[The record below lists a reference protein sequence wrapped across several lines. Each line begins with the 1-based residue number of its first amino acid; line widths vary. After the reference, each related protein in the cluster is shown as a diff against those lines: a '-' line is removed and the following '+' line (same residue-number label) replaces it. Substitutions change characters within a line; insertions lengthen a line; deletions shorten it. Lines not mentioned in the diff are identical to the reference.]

1 MEGNNMNS
9 RKWRNPYTPINKKID
24 RITGGQAALTS
35 LALTPKKAVQS
46 LDLRTSVSRMRN
58 NIKGIS
64 STIRQ
69 MEETM
74 DTLYTAMEMLDS
86 LGSKAPKALPAS
98 MPKPAPKR
106 SSGDH
111 PTQGEEAAE
120 QAAENETNLFSNID
134 VNQLLSL
141 LQSPLV
147 QSLLSQNSGSKSQRK
162 KEG

>member
-1 MEGNNMNS
+1 MEGKNMNS

-24 RITGGQAALTS
+24 RIAGSQAALTS
-35 LALTPKKAVQS
+35 LTLTPKKAVLP
-46 LDLRTSVSRMRN
+46 LDFRSSVSRMRN

-74 DTLYTAMEMLDS
+74 ETLYTAMEMLDT
-86 LGSKAPKALPAS
+86 LGNKVPKSLPAAAQ
-98 MPKPAPKR
+98 KLVPKR
-106 SSGDH
+106 SSGEN
-111 PTQGEEAAE
+111 PAQLEEAE
-120 QAAENETNLFSNID
+120 QPAENDANPLANID
-134 VNQLLSL
+134 LNQLLSL

-147 QSLLSQNSGSKSQRK
+147 QSLLNQNSGSKAQRK